1 VPDRDAGFVA
11 WRESKGRAVSHTVIH
26 IDEPTI
32 ARLHEAVASAKS
44 HGSVVSTEVWARQLP
59 LYSYWSFVG
68 FIDCGGTATV
78 VVDETGGTEEAPLF
92 V

>member
-1 VPDRDAGFVA
+1 M
-11 WRESKGRAVSHTVIH
+11 SHTVIH

-32 ARLHEAVASAKS
+32 ARLHEAVEVAKS
-44 HGSVVSTEVWARQLP
+44 RGSVVSTKVRARQVP

-68 FIDCGGTATV
+68 FPDCGGTATI
-78 VVDETGGTEEAPLF
+78 VVDEAVGTVEAPLF